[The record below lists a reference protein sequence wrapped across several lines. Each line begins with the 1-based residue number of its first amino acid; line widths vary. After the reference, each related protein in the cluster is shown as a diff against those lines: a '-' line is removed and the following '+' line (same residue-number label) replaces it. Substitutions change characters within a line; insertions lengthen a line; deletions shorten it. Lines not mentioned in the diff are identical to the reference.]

1 MTMFF
6 ISPYLTN
13 IMFLITIYM
22 SGFQHVQMK
31 RPNPITNMQFF
42 LMVFSMVMVIV
53 VAFYNRV
60 NPWLS
65 LAFFLAG
72 AASLATAVRQLRF
85 MPPLK
90 PIE

>member
-1 MTMFF
+1 MTVFF

-13 IMFLITIYM
+13 IMFLITIYV

-31 RPNPITNMQFF
+31 RPNPVTNIQFF
-42 LMVFSMVMVIV
+42 LMVFGMVMIIV
-53 VAFYNRV
+53 VALYNSV

-72 AASLATAVRQLRF
+72 AASLATAIRQLLM
-85 MPPLK
+85 MPPMK